1 MGSRVSGLF
10 YNGSDDRTNVVGG
23 RFFSESFEFS
33 SMYGEVLQ
41 YDLDL
46 RNVFDICDRDDCE
59 RLIAWSRYVED
70 PYDGMVYRSYDEI
83 DSAGIL
89 GMNTWELSENHV
101 DVVKRLGYDGMVL
114 YEDGIYNLMVFD
126 PTSYVVVN

>member
-1 MGSRVSGLF
+1 MGRRVSGVF
-10 YNGSDDRTNVVGG
+10 YNGSEDHTESLAD
-23 RFFSESFEFS
+23 RFFSESYDFS
-33 SMYGEVLQ
+33 SNYGQVVQ
-41 YDLDL
+41 YTLDL

-59 RLIAWSRYVED
+59 RLIAWLGYVED
-70 PYDGMVYRSYDEI
+70 PYDGMVYRSYDEL
-83 DSAGIL
+83 DTVGIL

-126 PTSYVVVN
+126 PMSYVVVN